1 MASSSFYILDV
12 VSYQDLSRP
21 SASLAHCCIHDNLYF
36 LAYFAFLNHKC
47 KTKATKTNQVE
58 KKLLKKAVSTALWIH
73 MILFACYLPLFFF
86 FLFFCFFV
94 VGFISFGAWNT
105 PFFITVWF
113 LLLNMLRTRQMEN
126 LKLVYRLKNIYIY
139 ISRYFRTP
147 VSIRHDKK
155 VANRTGCQTS
165 LQVH

>member
-73 MILFACYLPLFFF
+73 MILFACYLPFFF
-86 FLFFCFFV
+86 VFVFFVFLVFFVFCFCFCFLFHDMT
-94 VGFISFGAWNT
+94 GFNARSNSLSGNHTYAPKPLTN
-105 PFFITVWF
+105 PNF
-113 LLLNMLRTRQMEN
+113 LTTLL
-126 LKLVYRLKNIYIY
+126 YP
-139 ISRYFRTP
+139 SP
-147 VSIRHDKK
+147 VPARHSHP
-155 VANRTGCQTS
+155 TQ
-165 LQVH
+165 

>member
-73 MILFACYLPLFFF
+73 MILFACYLPFFF
-86 FLFFCFFV
+86 VFVLLFFCRCWFYLFRCMEHAVLHNCVMLSSLILDRIFFS
-94 VGFISFGAWNT
+94 ISIAGYVTNETDEKFKT
-105 PFFITVWF
+105 CLST
-113 LLLNMLRTRQMEN
+113 
-126 LKLVYRLKNIYIY
+126 
-139 ISRYFRTP
+139 
-147 VSIRHDKK
+147 
-155 VANRTGCQTS
+155 
-165 LQVH
+165 